1 MTEKSEHVT
10 RVEFRLA
17 MPGKSSWDGKW
28 SGDDRNYTL
37 LRDVDDDQAAQL
49 DGRSWSYSWPD
60 GWRAEV
66 SARVIRDGEKLKQ
79 SHGFHGYDWMV
90 ASIFRYGK
98 IYADHE
104 VPEASP

>member
-1 MTEKSEHVT
+1 MTCI
-10 RVEFRLA
+10 EFRLA
-17 MPGKSSWDGKW
+17 MPGKASWDGKW

-37 LRDVDDDQAAQL
+37 LRDLDDDQAAQL

-60 GWRAEV
+60 GWRAEIY
-66 SARVIRDGEKLKQ
+66 ARLAHVGETRKP

-90 ASIFRYGK
+90 ASILQYDK

-104 VPEASP
+104 VPKEAP